1 MKDAFEAELYVQDFV
16 VYVTLT
22 GHKPI
27 LTRATVLEAEADRVK
42 VQPLARSIGGWRAP
56 DALRVRWLHQPENVV
71 KVSMNV

>member
-27 LTRATVLEAEADRVK
+27 LTRATVLEAEADRVEFGGHYYHRFGCRDMDWSAE
-42 VQPLARSIGGWRAP
+42 AR
-56 DALRVRWLHQPENVV
+56 LVFEVYTKN
-71 KVSMNV
+71 